1 MDILQI
7 CSLKKKYRKKT
18 SKETV
23 VETVAIDKMSFR
35 IESGSFISIM
45 GKSGCGKTT
54 LLKLIGGLD
63 TPTEGEILYK
73 GKPLTKLSHD
83 QLAQYRREQ
92 IGFVFQDY
100 NLMDSLTI
108 KENIMLPMLLDHKKL
123 REIEESVMYYAQRFE
138 IRKHLNKY
146 PGELSGGEQQRAS
159 ICRALSNNPKLIL
172 ADEPT
177 GNLDSQSSKE
187 VVRCLKEMN
196 QELGK
201 TVILVT
207 HDPYIASFADEVI
220 LLKDGIIERRLVNH
234 MEKEQFFKM
243 LIKHL
248 NAF

>member
-1 MDILQI
+1 MDLLQI
-7 CSLKKKYRKKT
+7 RSLKKRYRKKI
-18 SKETV
+18 SKGTV
-23 VETVAIDKMSFR
+23 VETVAIDDLSFR
-35 IESGSFISIM
+35 VESGSFISIM

-63 TPTEGEILYK
+63 APTAGEIFYK

-108 KENIMLPMLLDHKKL
+108 KENIMLPMLLDNKKL
-123 REIEESVMYYAQRFE
+123 KEIEESVLYYAQRFG

-207 HDPYIASFADEVI
+207 HDPYIASFADEAI
-220 LLKDGIIERRLVNH
+220 ILKDGIIERRLVNH
-234 MEKEQFFKM
+234 MEKDQFFKM
-243 LIKHL
+243 LIEHL

>member
-1 MDILQI
+1 M
-7 CSLKKKYRKKT
+7 
-18 SKETV
+18 
-23 VETVAIDKMSFR
+23 
-35 IESGSFISIM
+35 
-45 GKSGCGKTT
+45 
-54 LLKLIGGLD
+54 IGGLD
-63 TPTEGEILYK
+63 TPTEGEILYQ
-73 GKPLTKLSHD
+73 GKPLSKLSND

-108 KENIMLPMLLDHKKL
+108 KENIMLPMLLDNKKL
-123 REIEESVMYYAQRFE
+123 KEIEKNVISFTQRFG

-146 PGELSGGEQQRAS
+146 PGELSGGEQQRVS

-187 VVRCLKEMN
+187 VVTCLKEMN
-196 QELGK
+196 QELRK

-220 LLKDGIIERRLVNH
+220 LLKDGKIERRLLKY
-234 MEKEQFFKM
+234 MEKDQFFKI
-243 LIKHL
+243 LIEHL

>member
-7 CSLKKKYRKKT
+7 CNLKKTYRKKI
-18 SKETV
+18 SKTNV
-23 VETVAIDKMSFR
+23 VETMAIDKIDFR

-73 GKPLTKLSHD
+73 GQPLAELSHD

-108 KENIMLPMLLDHKKL
+108 KENIMLPMLLDNKKL
-123 REIEESVMYYAQRFE
+123 KEIEKSVICFTQRFG

-146 PGELSGGEQQRAS
+146 PGELSGGEQQRVS

-177 GNLDSQSSKE
+177 GNLDSKSSKE
-187 VVRCLKEMN
+187 VVTCLKELN
-196 QELGK
+196 QELRK

-207 HDPYIASFADEVI
+207 HDPYIASFADEVL
-220 LLKDGIIERRLVNH
+220 LLKDGKIERRLVKY
-234 MEKEQFFKM
+234 MEKDQFFKI
-243 LIKHL
+243 LIEHL
-248 NAF
+248 NVY